1 MANKFVAFLDKVA
14 SGAKGVGKFIAE
26 KALPLAVE
34 GAELVEPVVD
44 LAFPAIGPEFNI
56 VVSAVAQ
63 TEASWAVVGQET
75 GTGAQKMADVISM
88 VESKLLPT
96 LTAQGMETAAAQAKI
111 ATYAQAVVTIL
122 NTFPV
127 VTQPVVTQTA

>member
-44 LAFPAIGPEFNI
+44 LAFPAIGPEFII

-63 TEASWAVVGQET
+63 TEASWAVVGQ
-75 GTGAQKMADVISM
+75 
-88 VESKLLPT
+88 
-96 LTAQGMETAAAQAKI
+96 AAQAKI

>member
-1 MANKFVAFLDKVA
+1 M
-14 SGAKGVGKFIAE
+14 
-26 KALPLAVE
+26 
-34 GAELVEPVVD
+34 D

-96 LTAQGMETAAAQAKI
+96 LTAQG
-111 ATYAQAVVTIL
+111 L
-122 NTFPV
+122 
-127 VTQPVVTQTA
+127 